1 MKSIKIRA
9 DLWRLTPL
17 WAVAGT
23 RGSFGS
29 CELSL
34 DLSPHWKE
42 LSKRVTFFPA
52 DGSDAVC
59 VIVTSDSVRVP
70 DEVMACAGTA
80 SYVID
85 GISESGAVLVS
96 AKGELRVI
104 DTADPGG
111 MEALER
117 TPSEAEQIRAELAAL
132 RRELRELK
140 EEKNGIAIF

>member
-9 DLWRLTPL
+9 DLWRLTPM

-29 CELSL
+29 CALFL
-34 DLSPHWKE
+34 DLSPDWEH
-42 LSKRVTFFPA
+42 LSKRVTFVPA

-59 VIVTSDSVRVP
+59 VIVTSSAVRIP

-85 GISESGAVLVS
+85 GISESGEVLVS
-96 AKGELRVI
+96 ARGELRIV
-104 DTADPGG
+104 DTAEPGG
-111 MEALER
+111 NEALEH

-132 RRELRELK
+132 RRDLDELK
-140 EEKNGIAIF
+140 EANNGIKVF

>member
-1 MKSIKIRA
+1 MKNVKIRA

-29 CELSL
+29 CRLSL
-34 DLSPHWKE
+34 DLSPQWNL

-59 VIVTSDSVRVP
+59 VIVRSDEVRVP
-70 DEVMACAGTA
+70 DEVMARAGTA

-85 GISESGAVLVS
+85 GISESGEVLVS
-96 AKGELRVI
+96 ARGELRII
-104 DTADPGG
+104 DTAEPGG
-111 MEALER
+111 AEALER
-117 TPSEAEQIRAELAAL
+117 TPTEVEQIRAELAAL
-132 RRELRELK
+132 RRELEELK
-140 EEKNGIAIF
+140 EVQNGIKVL

>member
-34 DLSPHWKE
+34 DLSPQWKE

-52 DGSDAVC
+52 DSSDAVC

-70 DEVMACAGTA
+70 DEVMACSGTA

-111 MEALER
+111 REALER

>member
-9 DLWRLTPL
+9 DLWRLTPM

-29 CELSL
+29 CALAL
-34 DLSPHWKE
+34 DLSPNWE
-42 LSKRVTFFPA
+42 RLSKRVTFFPA

-59 VIVTSDSVRVP
+59 VIVTSSAVRIP

-85 GISESGAVLVS
+85 GISESGEVLVS
-96 AKGELRVI
+96 ARGELRIV
-104 DTADPGG
+104 DTAEPGG
-111 MEALER
+111 NEALEH

-132 RRELRELK
+132 RRELDELK
-140 EEKNGIAIF
+140 EANNGIKVF

>member
-1 MKSIKIRA
+1 MKTVKIRA

-29 CELSL
+29 CRLSLELS
-34 DLSPHWKE
+34 PQWKE

-59 VIVTSDSVRVP
+59 VSVQSDEVRVP

-85 GISESGAVLVS
+85 GISETGEALVS
-96 AKGELRVI
+96 ARGELRII
-104 DTADPGG
+104 DTAEPGG
-111 MEALER
+111 AEALEH
-117 TPSEAEQIRAELAAL
+117 TPTEAEQIRAELAAL

-140 EEKNGIAIF
+140 EAQNGIEVF

>member
-34 DLSPHWKE
+34 DLSPQWKE

-111 MEALER
+111 KDALER

>member
-1 MKSIKIRA
+1 MKTVKIRA
-9 DLWRLTPL
+9 DLWRLMPL

-29 CELSL
+29 CRLSL
-34 DLSPHWKE
+34 DLSPQWKT
-42 LSKRVTFFPA
+42 LLKRVTFFPA

-59 VIVTSDSVRVP
+59 VIVRLDEVRVP

-85 GISESGAVLVS
+85 GISESGEVLVS
-96 AKGELRVI
+96 ARGELRII
-104 DTADPGG
+104 DTAEPGG
-111 MEALER
+111 AEALER
-117 TPSEAEQIRAELAAL
+117 TPTEAEQIRAELAAL

-140 EEKNGIAIF
+140 EAQNGIKVL

>member
-1 MKSIKIRA
+1 MKTVKIRA
-9 DLWRLTPL
+9 DLWRLTPM

-23 RGSFGS
+23 RGSFGLCS
-29 CELSL
+29 LCL
-34 DLSPHWKE
+34 DLSPDWE
-42 LSKRVTFFPA
+42 RLSKRVTFFPA

-59 VIVTSDSVRVP
+59 ISVRSVEVRVP

-85 GISESGAVLVS
+85 GVSESGEAIVS
-96 AKGELRVI
+96 VRGELRVI
-104 DTADPGG
+104 DTAEPGG
-111 MEALER
+111 NRSLER

-140 EEKNGIAIF
+140 EVRNGIKIF